1 MSDSHYH
8 GAASKAI
15 DGNTDA
21 IFAHNSC
28 TRTKSYWVVAFH
40 NVILVEAV
48 IVTNRAVCCGELL
61 GIHSMD
67 SLQYITYTFNGLIA
81 VHYIHIQWTHYTTC
95 SEIAIVTVF
104 MIYNTIQY

>member
-1 MSDSHYH
+1 MSGSHYD

-28 TRTKSYWVVAFH
+28 ARTKHFWELAFH

-48 IVTNRAVCCGELL
+48 VVTNRADCCGELL

-67 SLQYITYTFNGLIA
+67 SLQFLLILLNQYITHTFNGLITKRA
-81 VHYIHIQWTHYTTC
+81 VK
-95 SEIAIVTVF
+95 
-104 MIYNTIQY
+104 